1 MNPRRARTF
10 HLGDRYAAF
19 SLRGA
24 DRLDASFAGTDVYVA
39 ARGVSNS
46 VIPGVDEDE
55 LILTG
60 ANDIEVEQVTE
71 VLLARYSQ
79 RDLWSQPTITM
90 ELRSYVTQL
99 IYHGEVFVRL
109 HLDRAA
115 VRSPTRCSRWTGWR
129 RRRCSGAEGQAKL
142 CTSST
147 SACARSRAVIT

>member
-1 MNPRRARTF
+1 LSPRRARTF

-24 DRLDASFAGTDVYVA
+24 DGLDASFAGTDVYVA

-71 VLLARYSQ
+71 VLLWRAT
-79 RDLWSQPTITM
+79 PNVTCG
-90 ELRSYVTQL
+90 RS
-99 IYHGEVFVRL
+99 R
-109 HLDRAA
+109 
-115 VRSPTRCSRWTGWR
+115 RSPWN
-129 RRRCSGAEGQAKL
+129 
-142 CTSST
+142 
-147 SACARSRAVIT
+147 SRAT

>member
-24 DRLDASFAGTDVYVA
+24 DGLDASFAGTDVYVA

-90 ELRSYVTQL
+90 ELQSRDPTDL
-99 IYHGEVFVRL
+99 PRRGI
-109 HLDRAA
+109 RASA
-115 VRSPTRCSRWTGWR
+115 PRPR
-129 RRRCSGAEGQAKL
+129 RP
-142 CTSST
+142 
-147 SACARSRAVIT
+147 